1 MLMDPDDAED
11 IFLIER
17 LHLQGPR
24 PGPNRVMAGSNPDAV
39 LHGSSSGPAVASGNP
54 VIASR
59 SLPKMSGS
67 MQTQF
72 VHRQVPGPHRRP
84 HRTISADEVAHRVHR
99 ERLSTTDANTRIF
112 GDNREARRI
121 RRIHEVGIQP
131 LEFPEDDGGI
141 QLAIFLPYME
151 PVLYFSWLF
160 PLNLNA
166 YRMLE
171 QIPFF
176 FEEDDLIIQ
185 TLLSV
190 TSSSFILSLV
200 LDPLPAI
207 NYLEFFRH
215 HSLTTQFYNHH
226 LAAYEGLIVSHL
238 VDSIL
243 SYKSVSAKV
252 RLTSLLGT
260 FFLTFISRHVQRRSR
275 GVQSLTFEIGEYLL
289 MIMVY

>member
-1 MLMDPDDAED
+1 M
-11 IFLIER
+11 
-17 LHLQGPR
+17 
-24 PGPNRVMAGSNPDAV
+24 
-39 LHGSSSGPAVASGNP
+39 
-54 VIASR
+54 
-59 SLPKMSGS
+59 
-67 MQTQF
+67 
-72 VHRQVPGPHRRP
+72 
-84 HRTISADEVAHRVHR
+84 HR

-160 PLNLNA
+160 PLNHSA

-190 TSSSFILSLV
+190 TSSSFILSLI

-207 NYLEFFRH
+207 NYLEVG
-215 HSLTTQFYNHH
+215 TDVCQT
-226 LAAYEGLIVSHL
+226 LAKSEGTDARTEGLMYVFKYNGRTYERC
-238 VDSIL
+238 D
-243 SYKSVSAKV
+243 AW
-252 RLTSLLGT
+252 T
-260 FFLTFISRHVQRRSR
+260 
-275 GVQSLTFEIGEYLL
+275 
-289 MIMVY
+289 